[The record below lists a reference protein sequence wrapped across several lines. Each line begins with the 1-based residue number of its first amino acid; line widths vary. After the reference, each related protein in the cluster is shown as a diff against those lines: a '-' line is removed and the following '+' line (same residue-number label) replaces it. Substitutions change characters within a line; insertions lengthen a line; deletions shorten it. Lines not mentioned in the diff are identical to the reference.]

1 MSNTPE
7 NIYRTERLGDV
18 KERYLWVG
26 WMQEA
31 TAGLHDD
38 ELVETKTAH
47 YLWGTYLMGIKPA

>member
-1 MSNTPE
+1 MSTTTNA
-7 NIYRTERLGDV
+7 IYRTERLGDV
-18 KERYLWVG
+18 KARNLWVG

-31 TAGLHDD
+31 TAGLGDD